1 MSAPQRYE
9 NHGKT
14 PWPLIYVSIAA
25 IVAVLVGLA
34 GTAMLALDGNWAG
47 ALVGVSASAAALLA
61 VSAGTVARFNALMLQ
76 DRLIRLEMRL
86 RLARV
91 LPPEAQPRIDALT
104 VPQLI
109 ALRFA
114 SDEELP
120 GLTQQVLDK
129 QLSAPDEIKKAVSD
143 WQADH
148 MRV

>member
-1 MSAPQRYE
+1 MSAPQNFE

-14 PWPLIYVSIAA
+14 PWPLIYVSIAG
-25 IVAVLVGLA
+25 IVVVLVGLA

-47 ALVGVSASAAALLA
+47 ALVGVCACAAALLA
-61 VSAGTVARFNALMLQ
+61 VGAGTVARFNALMLQ

-86 RLARV
+86 RLARL
-91 LPPEAQPRIDALT
+91 LPPELQARIDELT

-120 GLTQQVLDK
+120 GLTEKVLEK
-129 QLSAPDEIKKAVSD
+129 QLTASAEIKKAVSN